1 MSVSRTEKS
10 RLVSRHLTLEG
21 RVAQKDSMPRAKK
34 KPTEISFEALMT
46 ELESTVEQLEQDEL
60 PLEKAIEAY
69 QKGVELA
76 KSGYER
82 LNAAEKRIEEVTKSG
97 NLKALSESDVL
108 EDDDELL

>member
-1 MSVSRTEKS
+1 M
-10 RLVSRHLTLEG
+10 
-21 RVAQKDSMPRAKK
+21 AQKDNMPRAKK

-82 LNAAEKRIEEVTKSG
+82 LNAAEKRIEEVTKNG
-97 NLKALSESDVL
+97 NLKALSERDVL